1 MFWEW
6 FDIHWNRLS
15 LGGSGEFEPTLNGLD
30 YSVPVHWI
38 KSGQAMTL
46 FSSRGA
52 FWCWNMNVR
61 IWRLFEYFSWE
72 IWCENMIKKVL
83 KANPDIQLITFNHA
97 QLRWQYIFW
106 GVFEILV
113 SKTIVKDRSHKD
125 HCKGL
130 CLVFVCPLSNS
141 LLSKD
146 SSMKRPDLWR
156 EKCVPTKLIPMKGK
170 MGKIGEKVSKNGKG
184 GGWGPSTRFEWKMFR
199 QKKTFLGRFR
209 FLLYFLSFF
218 TWGMEMEMRA
228 MGGRLGLRRREGTWI
243 EMRAMAEIEIEI
255 DRTKIKEGK
264 CQILK
269 RKSCI
274 PK

>member
-1 MFWEW
+1 MQL
-6 FDIHWNRLS
+6 HAC
-15 LGGSGEFEPTLNGLD
+15 FESDLICIGTVCLWG
-30 YSVPVHWI
+30 
-38 KSGQAMTL
+38 
-46 FSSRGA
+46 
-52 FWCWNMNVR
+52 
-61 IWRLFEYFSWE
+61 IWRARTHSKWIGLLCTSTLDKVRSSNDCVFKQRCLLMLKYECQDLAAFEYFSWE

-97 QLRWQYIFW
+97 QLRWQCIFW

-113 SKTIVKDRSHKD
+113 SKTIVKDRSRKD

-184 GGWGPSTRFEWKMFR
+184 GGLGVSIRFV
-199 QKKTFLGRFR
+199 L
-209 FLLYFLSFF
+209 
-218 TWGMEMEMRA
+218 
-228 MGGRLGLRRREGTWI
+228 
-243 EMRAMAEIEIEI
+243 I
-255 DRTKIKEGK
+255 D
-264 CQILK
+264 L
-269 RKSCI
+269 
-274 PK
+274 

>member
-6 FDIHWNRLS
+6 FDMHWNRLS
-15 LGGSGEFEPTLNGLD
+15 LGGSGELKPTLNGLD

-38 KSGQAMTL
+38 KSGQAEVPSDVETWMSGFGGFL
-46 FSSRGA
+46 NICHGKYGA
-52 FWCWNMNVR
+52 KTW
-61 IWRLFEYFSWE
+61 S
-72 IWCENMIKKVL
+72 KKVL
-83 KANPDIQLITFNHA
+83 KANPDIQLITYNHA
-97 QLRWQYIFW
+97 QLRWQKIFW

-113 SKTIVKDRSHKD
+113 SKTIVKDRSRKD

-184 GGWGPSTRFEWKMFR
+184 GGWGPTTQFEWKMFG

-209 FLLYFLSFF
+209 FLLYFLSLFSHGVWKWRWER
-218 TWGMEMEMRA
+218 WGVALDWEGE
-228 MGGRLGLRRREGTWI
+228 REH
-243 EMRAMAEIEIEI
+243 ES
-255 DRTKIKEGK
+255 K
-264 CQILK
+264 CEQWP
-269 RKSCI
+269 R
-274 PK
+274 